1 MIKYQT
7 GNASSM
13 VESNP
18 FTPAKEEIQVWK
30 WDESKSLV
38 SMIWD
43 KNKTENDDETKPTV
57 KFPWS

>member
-1 MIKYQT
+1 MVKYQT

-30 WDESKSLV
+30 RDESKSLV
-38 SMIWD
+38 SMIRD
-43 KNKTENDDETKPTV
+43 KNKTETDDETKPTV
-57 KFPWS
+57 KFP